1 MRLPRMT
8 FLSFFYVLSLTQLR
22 PVVWDTRKRGLHGCV
37 TATCMCADIWLHNTL
52 PPKTCNLSHTV
63 KSQRWNWSL
72 MDRMRD
78 PLHVTWTHL
87 HSHGDVLL
95 SYIMV
100 VLVGVQHDDGVR
112 QSEAGVVDLEGI
124 TVHFLHTRE
133 REHVQLRRQEYHHHV
148 T

>member
-1 MRLPRMT
+1 
-8 FLSFFYVLSLTQLR
+8 
-22 PVVWDTRKRGLHGCV
+22 
-37 TATCMCADIWLHNTL
+37 
-52 PPKTCNLSHTV
+52 
-63 KSQRWNWSL
+63 

-112 QSEAGVVDLEGI
+112 QSEAGIVDLEGI
-124 TVHFLHTRE
+124 TVHFLLTRE